1 MQLLGRA
8 GRREAGRSVS
18 WEGRSWRVWCGA
30 GQQLPEGPNPH
41 TPEFPASADFVL
53 RILLLAPRLISR
65 YQRDVTV
72 HGVGGEMCSHT
83 RATAPGDLQPWALGL
98 VQDARRWGGQ
108 CIVSHSRI
116 LVSDRLSPFLSW
128 KHFPRGLEEGKT
140 GGLKD

>member
-18 WEGRSWRVWCGA
+18 REGRSWRVWCGA

-53 RILLLAPRLISR
+53 GILLPAPRLISG
-65 YQRDVTV
+65 YHDVTM
-72 HGVGGEMCSHT
+72 HGGGGEVCSHART
-83 RATAPGDLQPWALGL
+83 TAPGDMWPRALGL
-98 VQDARRWGGQ
+98 LRDARRWGGQ
-108 CIVSHSRI
+108 CIVSHS
-116 LVSDRLSPFLSW
+116 DRLSPFLSW
-128 KHFPRGLEEGKT
+128 EHFPRGLKEGKT